1 LLPKLEQFI
10 RERQYLHNV
19 SPATVSWHTHNLKW
33 LPSECPTEDELKAM
47 VVRMREKGLRAT
59 GCNSA
64 IRSINAYLKWAG
76 LPLKIPQMREPQL
89 VLPTFTTQQ
98 ISLLLTW
105 KPKTPTGHRL
115 ATVIALLA
123 DTGCR
128 IDEALS
134 LNWRDVDFDNLLV
147 LLHGKGRK
155 DRLVPMSLELRKRL
169 FLFQRRSEAIG
180 LVFPTRCGT
189 KQGRRNVLRDFK
201 QLCRTLG
208 FEPPAR
214 CVHAMRHTF
223 AVNYLRKGGSVFH
236 LQKMLGHSTL
246 EMTRRYAN
254 LMTEDLQAI
263 HDKVSLLA
271 WRKRSPPPN
280 SLPLAAFDF
289 SLDVRFDLRDFV
301 FDFLTLRG
309 IKFLV

>member
-1 LLPKLEQFI
+1 
-10 RERQYLHNV
+10 
-19 SPATVSWHTHNLKW
+19 
-33 LPSECPTEDELKAM
+33 M

-64 IRSINAYLKWAG
+64 IRSINAYLKRAG

-89 VLPTFTTQQ
+89 VLPTYTSQQ
-98 ISLLLTW
+98 LGLLLNW
-105 KPKTPTGHRL
+105 KPKKITGHRL
-115 ATVIALLA
+115 ATLIAVLA

-134 LNWRDVDFDNLLV
+134 LEWKDIDFDNLLL

-169 FLFQRRSEAIG
+169 FVFQRRSEAKGG
-180 LVFPTRCGT
+180 LVLPTQVGT

-201 QLCRTLG
+201 QLCRMLG

-263 HDKVSLLA
+263 HQKVSLLA
-271 WRKRSPPPN
+271 
-280 SLPLAAFDF
+280 
-289 SLDVRFDLRDFV
+289 
-301 FDFLTLRG
+301 
-309 IKFLV
+309 

>member
-1 LLPKLEQFI
+1 LLLPKFQQFI

-33 LPSECPTEDELKAM
+33 LPSESPTEDELKEV
-47 VVRMREKGLRAT
+47 VVRMREKGLRPT

-76 LPLKIPQMREPQL
+76 SGLKIPQMKEPNHI
-89 VLPTFTTQQ
+89 LPTYTPQQ
-98 ISLLLTW
+98 IQLLLGW
-105 KPKTPTGHRL
+105 KPKKPTGHRL
-115 ATVIALLA
+115 STLVAFLA

-134 LNWRDVDFDNLLV
+134 IHWKDVDFDNLLV
-147 LLHGKGRK
+147 LLHGKGSK
-155 DRLVPMSLELRKRL
+155 DRLVPISLELRKRL
-169 FLFQRRSEAIG
+169 FLFQRKTEAKDG
-180 LVFPTRCGT
+180 FVFGTQGGT

-201 QLCRTLG
+201 SLCRSLG
-208 FEPPAR
+208 FEPPER
-214 CVHAMRHTF
+214 SIHAMRHTF

-254 LMTEDLQAI
+254 LMTEDLQAV
-263 HDKVSLLA
+263 HQRLSLL
-271 WRKRSPPPN
+271 
-280 SLPLAAFDF
+280 
-289 SLDVRFDLRDFV
+289 
-301 FDFLTLRG
+301 G
-309 IKFLV
+309 